1 MRADRDRPALRP
13 GAEGRRGCG
22 WGARAG
28 CTLAGPPRPRPRE
41 RGAPTTERP
50 RLAVPRVSELEG
62 GGVSAGAGTEQI
74 PKEGKEGREAKWKE
88 SEGKER
94 RHSRRHGPSARW
106 LPKPRVGAAPRRPG
120 HTHCAPPPAPP
131 RPAVRSGPE
140 RRAAAPAGSGR
151 RGRAARGAGGSA
163 HLAVRVPDRP
173 AAASPRPRVLP
184 GAGQP
189 RARRMDGRRRRP
201 APALHGLPLRPVR
214 RRAERAARGSGA
226 RGKLWLGVCDRRTGI
241 RAPSVPPPSPTR
253 GLPLSSGAAPVAPW
267 RPPREGPTP
276 NPPPATPEGPLAN
289 RSGTKPWVPG
299 QQTSSGKEE
308 DSLDRRV
315 ARVEGSVVRI
325 GQDPLRER
333 KKG

>member
-1 MRADRDRPALRP
+1 MLAP
-13 GAEGRRGCG
+13 GQSKSPRKGRREGKPSGRKAKGRRGG
-22 WGARAG
+22 TAVGTDLARAG
-28 CTLAGPPRPRPRE
+28 SPSPVWAQP
-41 RGAPTTERP
+41 RGAPDTPT
-50 RLAVPRVSELEG
+50 
-62 GGVSAGAGTEQI
+62 
-74 PKEGKEGREAKWKE
+74 
-88 SEGKER
+88 
-94 RHSRRHGPSARW
+94 
-106 LPKPRVGAAPRRPG
+106 APRRPRHRVLRSRAG
-120 HTHCAPPPAPP
+120 PRGGQRP
-131 RPAVRSGPE
+131 RPGRG
-140 RRAAAPAGSGR
+140 AGGA
-151 RGRAARGAGGSA
+151 GRAARAALLTWRSASRIGRRPPRLAPACFPAPGSPEHA
-163 HLAVRVPDRP
+163 AWT
-173 AAASPRPRVLP
+173 AAAAAPRPPCTGSRC
-184 GAGQP
+184 A
-189 RARRMDGRRRRP
+189 
-201 APALHGLPLRPVR
+201 PVR

-325 GQDPLRER
+325 GQDPLGER